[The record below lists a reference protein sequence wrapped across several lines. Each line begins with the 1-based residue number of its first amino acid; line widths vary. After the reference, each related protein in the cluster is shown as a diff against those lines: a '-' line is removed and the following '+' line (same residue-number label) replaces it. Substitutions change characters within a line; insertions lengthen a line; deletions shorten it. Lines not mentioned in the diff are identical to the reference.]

1 MTEKKLPVAITHPD
15 RVLFPG
21 DGYTKRDLADFYNR
35 VFPRLKPW
43 VDGRLLSLERCPQGI
58 RGQCFYQKEAP
69 AGLPPKTPT
78 KAIRHASGVTRYVVG
93 GRRETQLALANFG
106 CIAVHVWGSRA
117 AAPRKPDWLCFDLDP
132 GRGGFASA
140 VRAALEIRD
149 ALATLRLTSYAKTSG
164 GKGLHVFVP
173 LRPGPDADEVL
184 AFTRAVGR
192 ILAEARPETLTDEVR
207 IAKRRG
213 RRRPRSCPQRFRAD
227 GRHALLRP
235 RPAPRSCLTPLDWSE
250 VRPPSTRS
258 RFTSAISRSAWRP
271 AIRGPGSGGGVRRC
285 RACRSGI
292 GLGRHRGAVC

>member
-184 AFTRAVGR
+184 AFARAVGR

-213 RRRPRSCPQRFRAD
+213 RLYLDPARNGFAQTVVTPYSVRARP
-227 GRHALLRP
+227 HAP
-235 RPAPRSCLTPLDWSE
+235 VSTPLDWSE
-250 VRPPSTRS
+250 VRPSLDPLAFHLGNFEKRLAAGDPWAG
-258 RFTSAISRSAWRP
+258 FWR
-271 AIRGPGSGGGVRRC
+271 RRQALP
-285 RACRSGI
+285 RVPVGK
-292 GLGRHRGAVC
+292 